1 MKWSASALVF
11 LWNAAAVAAVP
22 ALVWHKEAAPLA
34 APVHTSAALSAQAL
48 VESSLVKNTDDL
60 QVIFLVGRADD
71 GSETLSTWTAS
82 GALPAVAAAAS
93 AAIVHHQV
101 THVQS
106 FSALTALATQVDR
119 TAMQITLAEL
129 AAKLEADAAVDVEV
143 TAEGATVTKKLV
155 HKRAKA
161 LAKAR
166 TLIVQVPAT
175 TQASVLDD
183 AVRQSLV
190 QASTTLLTAVRS
202 AAEVKLERNMAAQ
215 AQVSRMADAGTPQE
229 QRRRRL
235 DDANAENGYNQNQQ
249 QDLSDIYYVSM
260 TPNIMAGLLFFFLF
274 TFVAYVGLTCMGMIA
289 GQDVYV
295 KRMPTIGR
303 EA

>member
-1 MKWSASALVF
+1 
-11 LWNAAAVAAVP
+11 
-22 ALVWHKEAAPLA
+22 
-34 APVHTSAALSAQAL
+34 
-48 VESSLVKNTDDL
+48 
-60 QVIFLVGRADD
+60 
-71 GSETLSTWTAS
+71 
-82 GALPAVAAAAS
+82 
-93 AAIVHHQV
+93 
-101 THVQS
+101 
-106 FSALTALATQVDR
+106 
-119 TAMQITLAEL
+119 
-129 AAKLEADAAVDVEV
+129 V
-143 TAEGATVTKKLV
+143 TAEGATVTKKIV

-235 DDANAENGYNQNQQ
+235 EDANGQNGDNQNQQ